1 MPRVPRWPHRR
12 TGSSNPGLHAP
23 GRRDDARSS
32 SMSTTVR
39 ARVVVAASALVALVA
54 VPAGAHPAVADGGE
68 APADSLATITLDLV
82 HGCTASDDHG
92 GAEHP
97 TTEVALEVP
106 DVMTHVDPLPTDG
119 WDVDTETDDGRVAV
133 VVWADD
139 GGAEPAPSFDL
150 DIVVEGEPGEEIYL
164 RVVQSCGEL
173 SERWVGTPDDPADDP
188 AVRLVLAEPDPDSP
202 PPESDEPDTDE
213 PAREESPGDGSG
225 QQEAADDESDDRAA
239 SAGASAETDDVADA
253 EEDGAEAPLDED
265 PVAGLEPATGPLGP
279 AARTVIG
286 VLLFG
291 AAAAVL
297 LVLRRRHSVTD

>member
-1 MPRVPRWPHRR
+1 MTR
-12 TGSSNPGLHAP
+12 
-23 GRRDDARSS
+23 
-32 SMSTTVR
+32 
-39 ARVVVAASALVALVA
+39 AASRRIVLAVVALVALVA
-54 VPAGAHPAVADGGE
+54 TPAGAHPAVADGGD
-68 APADSLATITLDLV
+68 APAESLATITLDLV
-82 HGCTASDDHG
+82 HGCTAGDGHG
-92 GAEHP
+92 GEEHP

-106 DVMTHVDPLPTDG
+106 DAMTHADPHPTDG
-119 WDVDTETDDGRVAV
+119 WEIDTEIDTDEGRVEV